1 MAVVLITGCSSGI
14 GKVSALAFARN
25 GYHVFAG
32 ARNPDD
38 CANLTGIATQESLTL
53 EIVQLDVTDAQAID
67 AAVTRAID
75 TCNRIDVL
83 VNNAGV
89 AGLAALEEMP
99 DAVIDRM
106 MQVNFIAPVRLSR
119 AVLPHMRAQ
128 GHGRIIMVSSLS
140 ALVGLPGEAIYSASK
155 AALEAMAEG
164 LRYEVDRFNIS
175 VSVIEPGLFNTAL
188 ADKMA
193 GRDGVSACFFGDG
206 AVAEGEFHECMN
218 LAALWQLPV
227 LFVCENN
234 QYAMGTALGVV
245 YPPDSPYAPL
255 LQHLQQGV
263 ASSAARG
270 DDPLRVAELLV
281 RIAAEENP
289 AFRYPA
295 GDQAGT
301 VTETIIGLD
310 PEARERFIRAVN
322 DTAWWSAGKG

>member
-38 CANLTGIATQESLTL
+38 CADLTAIAAQESLTL

-67 AAVTRAID
+67 TAVARAID
-75 TCNRIDVL
+75 TCNSIDVL

-164 LRYEVDRFNIS
+164 LRHEVERFNIA
-175 VSVIEPGLFNTAL
+175 VSVVEPGLFNTAMPGKI
-188 ADKMA
+188 AQ
-193 GRDGVSACFFGDG
+193 G
-206 AVAEGEFHECMN
+206 AVCAPG
-218 LAALWQLPV
+218 
-227 LFVCENN
+227 
-234 QYAMGTALGVV
+234 
-245 YPPDSPYAPL
+245 SPYASL
-255 LQHLQQGV
+255 VKHLRQGATS
-263 ASSAARG
+263 ASGRG

-281 RIAAEENP
+281 RVAAEEKP
-289 AFRYPA
+289 AFRYAA
-295 GDQAGT
+295 GKQAVT
-301 VTETIIGLD
+301 VTEAISGLD
-310 PEARERFIRAVN
+310 AQARERFVRAVN
-322 DTAWWSAGKG
+322 NTDWWSEGKRNMGSE

>member
-14 GKVSALAFARN
+14 GEVSALAFARN
-25 GYHVFAG
+25 GCHVFAG

-38 CANLTGIATQESLTL
+38 CADLAAIAVQESLAL
-53 EIVQLDVTDAQAID
+53 EIVQLDVTDERAIH
-67 AAVTRAID
+67 AAVARAID
-75 TCNRIDVL
+75 VCGRVDVL

-99 DAVIDRM
+99 DAVIEHM

-128 GHGRIIMVSSLS
+128 RHGRIIMVSSLS

-175 VSVIEPGLFNTAL
+175 VSVIEPGLFNTAMQG
-188 ADKMA
+188 KTVM
-193 GRDGVSACFFGDG
+193 SA
-206 AVAEGEFHECMN
+206 
-218 LAALWQLPV
+218 
-227 LFVCENN
+227 VC
-234 QYAMGTALGVV
+234 
-245 YPPDSPYAPL
+245 PPDSPYAPL

-263 ASSAARG
+263 ASSTGRG

-281 RIAAEENP
+281 RIAGEEKP
-289 AFRYPA
+289 AFRNPA
-295 GDQAGT
+295 GDQART
-301 VTETIIGLD
+301 VTETISGLD

-322 DTAWWSAGKG
+322 DTGWWSAGKD